1 MLTRQI
7 LLAELGG
14 RHRFYR
20 LRTVY
25 KKAKPQRSRLGPRV
39 LTADEVFLQRARENG
54 FSDEQINMFI
64 DHVGL

>member
-1 MLTRQI
+1 MLTRQL

-14 RHRFYR
+14 RHKYYR
-20 LRTVY
+20 LRAVY
-25 KKAKPQRSRLGPRV
+25 KKARPHKSGTGPCV

-64 DHVGL
+64 DHVDL